1 MRRRFTIPLLSAI
14 LALGLMITPAA
25 GHERGGPPPGKGLDT
40 ALEKVTNE
48 RAREAITTARERQA
62 ERRQPPAW
70 GAPVEITLLHDTHF
84 HGKFESSGVGI
95 AEYFGFAQERK
106 DAAKGHAFFVANGD
120 DVAPS
125 LLSGVFEPNGIH
137 MIEALNE
144 APVDVNT
151 LANHEFDFGPDNLRT
166 LLAASDTTWVTAN
179 VRDAHAPDQAF
190 GKDLGVE
197 QFVLRSA
204 GDVTIGFTG
213 LAPENMAS
221 ITSLTLPGDESAAV
235 QIPALEAL
243 QEVVPEMRAAGA
255 DIVVV
260 ASHLCGTRAIEL
272 ADAYDGVDVFVGDH
286 CAQVLEEPY
295 VSANGTIVSLAGHEF
310 DRMGELTLR
319 YHKGEMKGHE
329 FTLHD
334 LRERELPVNQSI
346 QDIVDDYNQQ
356 LDEELNVVIGQRTVD
371 WDTRTS
377 HVRTS
382 ESTFGNFLTDE
393 MGAFHNS
400 DIAVQNSG
408 GIRADAVFPAGD
420 ITRREIAEILPF
432 ANHLV
437 KAEIRGEHILAAL
450 EHSVR
455 LYPNPNGGFLQVS
468 GMEFTFDPTQP
479 AGSRVEDVTIGGEPL
494 DPDRVYTMATND
506 FTLGGGDGYTWFRD
520 HTNVLVG
527 SNEGPLL
534 STFLINRIESMTEP
548 VTTGIEGRITTV
560 D

>member
-1 MRRRFTIPLLSAI
+1 MKRRFTIPLMIAA
-14 LALGLMITPAA
+14 LALAMLVGPAA
-25 GHERGGPPPGKGLDT
+25 ANNRGGPPPGKGLDN
-40 ALEKVTNE
+40 ALQNVENE
-48 RAREAITTARERQA
+48 RARQAIEAARERQQDRPR
-62 ERRQPPAW
+62 EGH

-84 HGKFESSGVGI
+84 HGKFASSGVGI
-95 AEYFGFAQERK
+95 AEYFGFAQERL
-106 DAAKGHAFFVANGD
+106 DAAEGHAFFVANGD
-120 DVAPS
+120 DIAPS
-125 LLSGVFEPNGIH
+125 LLSGVFEPHGIH

-166 LLAASDTTWVTAN
+166 LLARSDTTWVTAN
-179 VRDAHAPDQAF
+179 VRDANAPDQAF

-204 GDVTIGFTG
+204 GDVTVGFTG

-221 ITSLTLPGDESAAV
+221 ITSLTREGDESAAV
-235 QIPALEAL
+235 QVPALEAL

-260 ASHLCGTRAIEL
+260 ASHLCGTRAIEI
-272 ADAYDGVDVFVGDH
+272 ADTYDGVDVFVGDH
-286 CAQVLEEPY
+286 CAQILEQPY
-295 VSANGTIVSLAGHEF
+295 VSGNGTIVSLAGHEF

-319 YHKGEMKGHE
+319 YHKGAITGHE

-334 LRERELPVNQSI
+334 LRERDLPVNQPI
-346 QDIVDDYNQQ
+346 QDVVDRYNEQ

-371 WDTRTS
+371 WDTRVDV
-377 HVRTS
+377 VRTS
-382 ESTFGNFLTDE
+382 ETAFGNFLTDE
-393 MGAFHNS
+393 MRAFHDA

-408 GIRADAVFPAGD
+408 GIRADDVFPAGD

-455 LYPNPNGGFLQVS
+455 LYPDPNGGFLQVS
-468 GMEFTFDPTQP
+468 GMEFTFDPSQP
-479 AGSRVEDVTIGGEPL
+479 AGSRVVDVLIGGEPL
-494 DPDRVYTMATND
+494 DPDRTYTMATND
-506 FTLGGGDGYTWFRD
+506 FTLGGGDGFTWFRD

-534 STFLINRIESMTEP
+534 STFLINRIENRTSP
-548 VTTGIEGRITTV
+548 VDTDVEGRITTV
-560 D
+560 G

>member
-1 MRRRFTIPLLSAI
+1 MRRRYAVPFLTIALVLGLLAAP
-14 LALGLMITPAA
+14 ALGQ
-25 GHERGGPPPGKGLDT
+25 ERGGPPAGQGLDR
-40 ALEKVTNE
+40 ALENVQND
-48 RAREAITTARERQA
+48 TARRAIQAAKERQQDRPDRGHA
-62 ERRQPPAW
+62 K
-70 GAPVEITLLHDTHF
+70 PVEITLLHDTHF
-84 HGKFESSGVGI
+84 HGKFASSGVGI
-95 AEYFGFAQERK
+95 AEYFGFAQERM

-120 DVAPS
+120 DIAPS
-125 LLSGVFEPNGIH
+125 LLSGVFEPHGIH

-151 LANHEFDFGPDNLRT
+151 LGNHEFDFGPDNLRT
-166 LLAASDTTWVTAN
+166 LLAKSDTTWVTAN

-204 GDVTIGFTG
+204 GDVTVGFTG

-235 QIPALEAL
+235 QIPALDAL

-260 ASHLCGTRAIEL
+260 ASHLCGTRAIEI
-272 ADAYDGVDVFVGDH
+272 ADVYDGVDVFVGDH
-286 CAQVLEEPY
+286 CAQILEEPY
-295 VSANGTIVSLAGHEF
+295 VSDSGTIVSLAHHEF
-310 DRMGELTLR
+310 DYLGELTLR
-319 YHKGEMKGHE
+319 YHKGAITGHE

-334 LRERELPVNQSI
+334 LRDRELPVNQAI
-346 QDIVDDYNQQ
+346 QDIVDRYNEQ
-356 LDEELNVVIGQRTVD
+356 LDEELNVVIGERTVD
-371 WDTRTS
+371 WDTRVGV
-377 HVRTS
+377 VRTS
-382 ESTFGNFLTDE
+382 ETAFGNFLTDE
-393 MGAFHNS
+393 MRAFHDS

-408 GIRADAVFPAGD
+408 GIRADDVFPAGD

-455 LYPNPNGGFLQVS
+455 LYPNPNGAFLQVS
-468 GMEFTFDPTQP
+468 GLEFTFDPSQP
-479 AGSRVEDVTIGGEPL
+479 AGSRVVDVLIGGEPL
-494 DPDRVYTMATND
+494 DPDRTYTMATND

-520 HTNVLVG
+520 HTHVLVG

-534 STFLINRIESMTEP
+534 STFLINRIENRTSP
-548 VTTGIEGRITTV
+548 VDTDVEGRITTV
-560 D
+560 G

>member
-1 MRRRFTIPLLSAI
+1 MKRRFTIPLMIAA
-14 LALGLMITPAA
+14 LALAMLVGPAA
-25 GHERGGPPPGKGLDT
+25 ANDRGGPPPGKGLDN
-40 ALEKVTNE
+40 ALERVQNE
-48 RAREAITTARERQA
+48 RARQAIEAARERQQD
-62 ERRQPPAW
+62 RPGKGH

-84 HGKFESSGVGI
+84 HGKFASSGVGI
-95 AEYFGFAQERK
+95 AEYFGFAQQRM
-106 DAAKGHAFFVANGD
+106 DAVEGHAFFVANGD
-120 DVAPS
+120 DIAPS
-125 LLSGVFEPNGIH
+125 LLSGVFEPHGIH

-151 LANHEFDFGPDNLRT
+151 LANHEFDFGPDNLRA
-166 LLAASDTTWVTAN
+166 LLAESEITWVTAN
-179 VRDAHAPDQAF
+179 VRDAHAPDQPFA
-190 GKDLGVE
+190 KDLGVE

-204 GDVTIGFTG
+204 GDVTVGFTG

-221 ITSLTLPGDESAAV
+221 ITSLSLPGDESAAV

-260 ASHLCGTRAIEL
+260 ASHLCGTRAIEI
-272 ADAYDGVDVFVGDH
+272 ADTYDGVDVFVGDH
-286 CAQVLEEPY
+286 CAQILEQPY
-295 VSANGTIVSLAGHEF
+295 VSDNGTIVSLAGHEF

-319 YHKGEMKGHE
+319 YHKGEITGHE

-334 LRERELPVNQSI
+334 LREQDLPVNQAI
-346 QDIVDDYNQQ
+346 QDIVDRYNEQ

-371 WDTRTS
+371 WDTRVGV
-377 HVRTS
+377 VRTS
-382 ESTFGNFLTDE
+382 ETAFGNFLTDE
-393 MGAFHNS
+393 MRAFHDA

-408 GIRADAVFPAGD
+408 GIRADRAFPAGD
-420 ITRREIAEILPF
+420 ITRGEIAEILPF

-455 LYPNPNGGFLQVS
+455 LYPNPNGGFLQIS
-468 GMEFTFDPTQP
+468 GMEFTFDPSQP
-479 AGSRVEDVTIGGEPL
+479 AGSRVVDVLIGGEPL
-494 DPDRVYTMATND
+494 DPDRTYTMATND
-506 FTLGGGDGYTWFRD
+506 FTLGGGDGFTWFRD

-534 STFLINRIESMTEP
+534 STFLINRIENRTSP
-548 VTTGIEGRITTV
+548 VDTDVEGRITTV
-560 D
+560 G